1 MKWRLGFGILLI
13 TAMLNVSIASG
24 YQSISHPVDL
34 FEFDSV
40 AQQKQAIHL
49 AKTLRC
55 PMCQNQ
61 NLIES
66 NSVVAKD
73 IRLRVFELI
82 KAGSSDAEVK
92 QYMVARYGEHVLY
105 QPSMSLKNA
114 LLWGIPLLLAVGMFG
129 FMVRHIQRLGKE

>member
-1 MKWRLGFGILLI
+1 
-13 TAMLNVSIASG
+13 MLNVSMASG

-40 AQQKQAIHL
+40 SQQKQAIHL

-66 NSVVAKD
+66 NSAVAKD

-114 LLWGIPLLLAVGMFG
+114 LLWGTPLLLAVGMFG

>member
-1 MKWRLGFGILLI
+1 
-13 TAMLNVSIASG
+13 MLNVSMASG

-66 NSVVAKD
+66 NSAVAKD

-82 KAGSSDAEVK
+82 KAGSSEAEVK

>member
-1 MKWRLGFGILLI
+1 
-13 TAMLNVSIASG
+13 MLNVSMASG

-40 AQQKQAIHL
+40 AQQKHAIHL

-66 NSVVAKD
+66 NSAVAKD

-105 QPSMSLKNA
+105 QPSMSLKNG
-114 LLWGIPLLLAVGMFG
+114 LLWGIPLLLAVGIFG
-129 FMVRHIQRLGKE
+129 FMVRHIQRWGKE

>member
-1 MKWRLGFGILLI
+1 MKWLLGFGILLI
-13 TAMLNVSIASG
+13 TAMLNVSMASG

-66 NSVVAKD
+66 NSAVAKD

-82 KAGSSDAEVK
+82 KAGSSEAEVK